1 MSSGSTNNM
10 LRVSI
15 ESQKFPGSYLR
26 MDGRGVTEYSGS
38 GGGAVN
44 VQNHV
49 ASYETLIIVNHPD
62 DNTFSI
68 MSSAFPNVYLR
79 MDGSDIKSGDTYAQ
93 GAGKVNCQCV
103 SPVLFW
109 VCRYWRRAIRW
120 GSHSWEKF
128 RFENQEDGT
137 KAIASVHFPNAY
149 LRLENVT
156 GQGGPSGAGT
166 VNCQSYI
173 GSYEKFKIHVV

>member
-1 MSSGSTNNM
+1 MPSSSSSNM

-26 MDGRGVTEYSGS
+26 IDGRGVTEYSGS

-103 SPVLFW
+103 SPVIFK
-109 VCRYWRRAIRW
+109 VGRY
-120 GSHSWEKF
+120 
-128 RFENQEDGT
+128 
-137 KAIASVHFPNAY
+137 
-149 LRLENVT
+149 
-156 GQGGPSGAGT
+156 
-166 VNCQSYI
+166 
-173 GSYEKFKIHVV
+173 

>member
-1 MSSGSTNNM
+1 MSSGSTTNM

-15 ESQKFPGSYLR
+15 ESQKFPGSFLR
-26 MDGRGVTEYSGS
+26 MDGRDVTKYSDS
-38 GGGAVN
+38 GGGTVN
-44 VQNHV
+44 VQNYV
-49 ASYETLIIVNHPD
+49 GTYETLIIVNYPD

-79 MDGSDIKSGDTYAQ
+79 MDGSDVKSGETYAQ
-93 GAGKVNCQCV
+93 GAGKVNCQ
-103 SPVLFW
+103 
-109 VCRYWRRAIRW
+109 W
-120 GSHSWEKF
+120 GSYSWEKF

-137 KAIASVHFPNAY
+137 KAIASVQFPNAY
-149 LRLENVT
+149 LRMENVT

-173 GSYEKFKIHVV
+173 GSYEKFKINVL